1 MHSTESCPDHALA
14 IEATRAWLS
23 KIVIGLGLCP
33 FAKAVHVKGQIRY
46 RLSLAETPEAL
57 LEDLI
62 AELAHLRD
70 ADPDSVD
77 TTLLV
82 HPHALT
88 DFLDYNDFLSVVEV
102 TLEELELDGVLQ
114 VASFHPDYRYAGNER
129 DDPANCVTRSPY
141 PMLHLLREASVDR
154 AVAVFPDASEIV
166 NKNVITLRTL
176 GLDGF
181 RRLLAEARDESS
193 KAV

>member
-1 MHSTESCPDHALA
+1 MSSPKPCPSEALA
-14 IEATRAWLS
+14 IEETRAWLS
-23 KIVIGLGLCP
+23 QVVIGLALCP

-46 RLSLAETPEAL
+46 RVSSAETPEGL
-57 LEDLI
+57 LEELI
-62 AELAHLRD
+62 AELGYLRD
-70 ADPDSVD
+70 ADPDAVD

-82 HPHALT
+82 HPRVLS

-114 VASFHPDYRYAGNER
+114 VASFHPEYQYAGNVA

-154 AVAVFPDASEIV
+154 AVAAFPDASEIV
-166 NKNVITLRTL
+166 NKNIATLRAL
-176 GLDGF
+176 GLSGF
-181 RRLLAEARDESS
+181 QRLMANVRAEASE
-193 KAV
+193 AV

>member
-1 MHSTESCPDHALA
+1 MHPTESCPDDARA
-14 IEATRAWLS
+14 IKETRAWLS
-23 KIVIGLGLCP
+23 KIVIGLELCP
-33 FAKAVHVKGQIRY
+33 FAKPVHVKGQIRY
-46 RLSLAETPEAL
+46 RVSRAQTPEAL

-62 AELAHLRD
+62 AELGYLRE
-70 ADPDSVD
+70 ADPDAVD

-82 HPHALT
+82 HPHVLT

-114 VASFHPDYRYAGNER
+114 VASFHPDYLYAGNDR

-141 PMLHLLREASVDR
+141 PLLHLLREASVDR

-166 NKNVITLRTL
+166 NKNVDTLRTL

-181 RRLLAEARDESS
+181 QRLIAQVRAESS
-193 KAV
+193 EAV